1 MRLIHEIDS
10 RLQEQS
16 GLEVAILKVMS
27 EFMFS
32 KMTQQA

>member
-16 GLEVAILKVMS
+16 GLAVAILKIMS